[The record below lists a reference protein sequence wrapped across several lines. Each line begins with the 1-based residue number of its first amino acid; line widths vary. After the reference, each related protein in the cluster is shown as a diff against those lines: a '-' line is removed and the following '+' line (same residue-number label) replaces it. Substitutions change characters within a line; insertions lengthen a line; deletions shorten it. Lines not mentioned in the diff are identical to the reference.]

1 MTATRKKKA
10 SAPEDIPF
18 EEAMGKLETI
28 VGELEEGE
36 LPLERSLELFEDGVR
51 LSRACVQRLDAAER
65 RIEILMKDAGGEDQ
79 PQPFEAPEGDD

>member
-10 SAPEDIPF
+10 NGAQDLPF

-28 VGELEEGE
+28 VDSLEEGD
-36 LPLERSLELFEDGVR
+36 LPLERSLQLFEEGVH

-65 RIEILMKDAGGEDQ
+65 RIEILMKDAAGDDQ
-79 PQPFEAPEGDD
+79 PQPFEAPEEEG